1 MVSVQEVH
9 QVQLVQVHVEV
20 HLHGVVHQVL
30 VRVLGQVGEVRQEVH
45 HVVLVHHGVAV
56 QEVHHVVHSVEV
68 EEDNHEI
75 RIITKR
81 QG

>member
-1 MVSVQEVH
+1 VVSVQEVQVLH
-9 QVQLVQVHVEV
+9 QHHVEV
-20 HLHGVVHQVL
+20 HHHGVVHQVL
-30 VRVLGQVGEVRQEVH
+30 VK
-45 HVVLVHHGVAV
+45 VLVHHGVAV
-56 QEVHHVVHSVEV
+56 QEVHHAVHLEV